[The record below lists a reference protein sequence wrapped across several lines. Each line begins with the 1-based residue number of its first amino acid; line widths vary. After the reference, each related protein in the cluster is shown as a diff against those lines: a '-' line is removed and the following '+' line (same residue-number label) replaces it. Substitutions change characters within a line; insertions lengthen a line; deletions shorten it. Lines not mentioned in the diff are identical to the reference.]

1 MVQLYLLTLVAAT
14 SVAAYALGRRHL
26 ELRSKFGHGIRKTL
40 ETIGI
45 AVAFFTI
52 NVGVTVAGIL
62 VARSLGFFVS
72 LYIATDNTLIFLS
85 FLQAVV
91 FQHWRYA
98 EAEHK

>member
-1 MVQLYLLTLVAAT
+1 MVQLYLLTLVVAT
-14 SVAAYALGRRHL
+14 SAAAYALGRRQL
-26 ELRSKFGHGIRKTL
+26 EIRSKFGHGIRKTL
-40 ETIGI
+40 ETTGI
-45 AVAFFTI
+45 AVTFFAI

-98 EAEHK
+98 EVEHK